1 MRKKMTPEQ
10 AIAAFQRYQDG
21 EKLKDLAAEHGLSQ
35 SRLGQMRDK
44 FERLVKSRIA
54 YMVAL
59 ALNCGSS
66 MEDIT
71 EAIGW
76 GLHIYQREEKEELLK
91 GIEQHNKSLEFDNL

>member
-10 AIAAFQRYQDG
+10 AIEAFQRYQDG
-21 EKLKDLAAEHGLSQ
+21 EKLKDLAAEHELSQ

-44 FERLVKSRIA
+44 FERVVRARIA
-54 YMVAL
+54 YQIAL
-59 ALNCGSS
+59 ALSCGSS

-76 GLHIYQREEKEELLK
+76 GLHIYRRETNEELLK
-91 GIEQHNKSLEFDNL
+91 RLEQNNKSLGFDNL

>member
-10 AIAAFQRYQDG
+10 AIDAFQRYQDG
-21 EKLKDLAAEHGLSQ
+21 EKLKDLAAEYGLSQ

-44 FERLVKSRIA
+44 FKRVIKARIA

-59 ALNCGSS
+59 ALNCGSN

-71 EAIGW
+71 KAIEW
-76 GLHIYQREEKEELLK
+76 GLHIYQREKKEEFVK
-91 GIEQHNKSLEFDNL
+91 FSEEYNKSLEFDNL

>member
-44 FERLVKSRIA
+44 FERVVKTRIA
-54 YMVAL
+54 HMIAL
-59 ALNCGSS
+59 ALSCGSS

-71 EAIGW
+71 DAIGS
-76 GLHIYQREEKEELLK
+76 GVYIYQRQNKEELLK
-91 GIEQHNKSLEFDNL
+91 VLEQQNKYLEFDNL